1 VRFGIFEADLQ
12 TGELRRNGS
21 RVRLQEQPFQIL
33 TALLERPGGVVTR
46 QELRERLW
54 PADTF
59 VDFDHSLNTA
69 IRRLRDALG
78 DNAENPRFVE
88 TVARRGYR
96 FLVPING
103 EVAVAPTPHPVP
115 APRKS
120 HWQWLLAGAAIPILC
135 AVTVWHF
142 QHAFFPRPSTISRRL
157 TANAPEL
164 PVTDGVISPD
174 GRYLAFADAS
184 GFYLRQIDSGET
196 NALQLP
202 PGFNAKPASWFPDG
216 THVLATWIAG
226 PQEPPSIWEVSTIG
240 GNPKKLRDEGTHPT
254 VSPDGKQIAFLSGQS
269 SNQIWVMDANG
280 SNAHQVL
287 DGGQY
292 MLSRPAWGP
301 DSHRLAYVRGKYTPA
316 MFGVEGKL
324 EILDLRGGKSTSLF
338 TSPTI
343 LSTLAWAPD
352 GRLIYSL
359 FEPSPNQ
366 GDANLWEL
374 LIDSSS
380 RARGAATRITSANG
394 LAAYPSITADGK
406 RLAYFRETIE
416 PDVYVADVDASGTRI
431 TEPKRLT
438 LDERADLPYA
448 WTPDNKAVI
457 FVSNRNGSY
466 NIFKQR
472 ADQIEPEALVRGNDQ
487 MIVPRLD
494 PNGVN
499 VLYLVAPPIG
509 TPASN
514 VGYLIPPPV
523 GSPSSKVRLMRSP
536 LAGGPPQLV
545 LEAEGINNQQC
556 ARSPSEVCVLSRL
569 EPGRERLFRFDP
581 AKGLGAEIPQ
591 AEVRSSDALDFN
603 WTLSPDG
610 KMLAM
615 AKKEGIQKEPEI
627 RLLSIDDGTVH
638 TIPVPGYAGVSSLD
652 WAADGRSLWVMTYF
666 SNATKALLR
675 IKTTGTSKVIL
686 NEAARPILLE
696 GKMTLGWAIPSN
708 DGKHLALWKA
718 NGSSNVWMLE
728 NF

>member
-1 VRFGIFEADLQ
+1 MVRFGVFEADLQ
-12 TGELRRNGS
+12 AGELRRNGS

-33 TALLERPGGVVTR
+33 SALLERSGGVVTR

-78 DNAENPRFVE
+78 DTAENPRFVE

-96 FLVPING
+96 FLVPVNG
-103 EVAVAPTPHPVP
+103 EAAVEQRPPSVVVP
-115 APRKS
+115 ARQF
-120 HWQWLLAGAAIPILC
+120 HWRWLFAGAAITMLTAI
-135 AVTVWHF
+135 AVWHF
-142 QHAFFPRPSTISRRL
+142 QHTFFPRPSTISRRL

-164 PVTDGVISPD
+164 PVTEGVISPD
-174 GRYLAFADAS
+174 GKYLAFSDNS

-196 NALQLP
+196 NTLQLP
-202 PGFNAKPASWFPDG
+202 SRFNAQPASWFPDS
-216 THVLATWIAG
+216 THLLATWVAG
-226 PQEPPSIWEVSTIG
+226 PQEPASIWEVSTIG
-240 GNPKKLRDEGTHPT
+240 GSPKKLRDEGSRPT
-254 VSPDGKQIAFLSGQS
+254 VSPDGKQIAFLSGQTN
-269 SNQIWVMDANG
+269 NQIWIMEANG
-280 SNAHQVL
+280 ANARKVL

-292 MLSRPAWGP
+292 MLGPPAWAP
-301 DSHRLAYVRGKYTPA
+301 DSHRLAYVRGKYMPV

-324 EILDLRGGKSTSLF
+324 EILDLGSGNTTSLF
-338 TSPTI
+338 TSPTL
-343 LSTLAWAPD
+343 LSTVAWAPD

-359 FEPSPNQ
+359 FEPIPNQ
-366 GDANLWEL
+366 GDANLWAVSV
-374 LIDSSS
+374 DSSNH
-380 RARGAATRITSANG
+380 ARGAATRITSANG
-394 LAAYPSITADGK
+394 LTAYPSISSDGK

-416 PDVYVADVDASGTRI
+416 PDVYVSDVDASGTRI

-448 WTPDNKAVI
+448 WMPDNKSVI

-472 ADQIEPEALVRGNDQ
+472 TDQVEPELLVRGNDQ

-494 PNGVN
+494 PKGLN
-499 VLYLVAPPIG
+499 VVYLVAPPIG
-509 TPASN
+509 
-514 VGYLIPPPV
+514 
-523 GSPSSKVRLMRSP
+523 SPSTKVRLMRSP
-536 LAGGPPQLV
+536 LGGGPPQLV
-545 LEAEGINNQQC
+545 LEAEGINNHQC
-556 ARSPSEVCVLSRL
+556 ARSPSNVCVLSRL

-581 AKGLGAEIPQ
+581 EKGLGAEIPQ
-591 AEVRSSDALDFN
+591 AEIRSSDALDFN
-603 WTLSPDG
+603 WSLSPDG

-627 RLLSIDDGTVH
+627 RLLSIDDGAVH
-638 TIPVPGYAGVSSLD
+638 TIPVAGYAGVSSLD
-652 WAADGRSLWVMTYF
+652 WAADGRSIWVTGYF
-666 SNATKALLR
+666 SNGTKALLR
-675 IKTTGTSKVIL
+675 IETSGTAKVIL

-708 DGKHLALWKA
+708 DGKHVALWKA
-718 NGSSNVWMLE
+718 NGSSNIWMLE